1 MNSVPTLLQL
11 RPNSDP
17 TLAQHSTNSVSES
30 HCAACGLTVRTYD
43 FGMDAL
49 MTQTTA
55 LLAGREV
62 TVTTS
67 GGTRWE
73 IDLGDVLHDAIV
85 GHAEKVADGYGVSA
99 ARIAVEMTDS
109 IVSLVTYKEGEY
121 GGRSLR
127 GDAEWTLPQALE
139 DVQDLLG
146 TDQLE
151 RQAEA
156 VARRLARNL
165 PHH

>member
-1 MNSVPTLLQL
+1 
-11 RPNSDP
+11 
-17 TLAQHSTNSVSES
+17 
-30 HCAACGLTVRTYD
+30 
-43 FGMDAL
+43 MDAL
-49 MTQTTA
+49 TTQTTA

-67 GGTRWE
+67 GGTGWE

-85 GHAEKVADGYGVSA
+85 GHAETVADGYGVSA

-109 IVSLVTYKEGEY
+109 IVSLVAYKEGQY

-127 GDAEWTLPQALE
+127 GDAEWSLPQALE
-139 DVQDLLG
+139 DVQELLV

-151 RQAEA
+151 RQAVA
-156 VARRLARNL
+156 VARRLAGTL
-165 PHH
+165 PGH